1 MGRVMHIAIL
11 GTRGIPAS
19 YGGFETFAE
28 ELSRILVRRG
38 HQVTV
43 FGRRRFGEQREPQL
57 VNGATVRYAPTV
69 FSKHLETPLAALTS
83 FLAVRRLGVD
93 GILLCNAANSPFAWL
108 AKLPSLPLAIN
119 VDGIERKRSKWGRA
133 GRLWYRL
140 GERCS
145 VWFGDRVIADA
156 EVIAA
161 YYRERFGIEPAC
173 IAYGARVERREP
185 GATLARFGVKPREYL
200 LYVSRFE
207 PENNALGVVQAYE
220 SSGVKLPLVM
230 VGDAPYAREYIDQVH
245 RAAGPRVVFTGYQFG
260 DAYHELQS
268 HAYAYIQA
276 TEVGG
281 THPALVESMAHG
293 NAIIANNV
301 PEHTEVLGDAG
312 LYYAR
317 NDFRELGRRMEEV
330 VADTSLVE
338 RLRTSA
344 AARAASRYGW
354 EAVTDEY
361 ERLFQELVKQDR
373 KP

>member
-1 MGRVMHIAIL
+1 MRIAIL

-28 ELSRILVRRG
+28 ELSRLLVRRG

-43 FGRRRFGEQREPQL
+43 FGRCGFGERREPEL
-57 VNGATVRYAPTV
+57 VNGATVRYAPTL
-69 FSKHLETPLAALTS
+69 FSKHFETPLAAATS

-93 GILLCNAANSPFAWL
+93 AVLLCNAANSPFAWL
-108 AKLPSLPLAIN
+108 AKLPTVPLAIN
-119 VDGIERKRSKWGRA
+119 VDGIERKRSKWGLA

-145 VWFGDRVIADA
+145 VWFADRVVADA
-156 EVIAA
+156 DVIAA
-161 YYRERFGIEPAC
+161 YYRDRFGIEPAC
-173 IAYGARVERREP
+173 IAYGARVDHREP
-185 GATLARFGVKPREYL
+185 GPTLAQFGLKPRGYL

-220 SSGVKLPLVM
+220 NSGVELPLVM
-230 VGDAPYAREYIDQVH
+230 VGDAPYAQEYIAQVH
-245 RAAGPRVVFTGYQFG
+245 RAAGSRVIFTGYQFG

-281 THPALVESMAHG
+281 THPALIESMAHG
-293 NAIIANNV
+293 NAIIANEV
-301 PEHTEVLGDAG
+301 PEHTEVLSDAG

-317 NDFRELGRRMEEV
+317 NDFGELSRRMAEV
-330 VADTSLVE
+330 VADTSRVE
-338 RLRTSA
+338 RLRSAA
-344 AARAASRYGW
+344 AARAAAHYGW
-354 EAVTDEY
+354 EAVTDQY
-361 ERLFQELVKQDR
+361 ERLFREIVEHR
-373 KP
+373 KKV